1 MRFLEIAEL
10 FICLFAVYC
19 VYALICRLV
28 SHGCYRGDLSVA
40 VHKTTEAE
48 PRDAVRRAIILTE
61 AQNGKMRSPVLLL
74 EEEPDAS
81 DKEMLQQCGCRL
93 YSRIL

>member
-1 MRFLEIAEL
+1 MYFLEIAEL
-10 FICLFAVYC
+10 LLCLFAVYG

-40 VHKTTEAE
+40 VHKTEAE

-74 EEEPDAS
+74 EEEPS
-81 DKEMLQQCGCRL
+81 TEDKEMLQQCGCRL

>member
-1 MRFLEIAEL
+1 MLFVGILEL
-10 FICLFAVYC
+10 FVCIFAVYG

-40 VHKTTEAE
+40 VHQSEAE
-48 PRDAVRRAIILTE
+48 PSDAVHRAILLTE

-74 EEEPDAS
+74 ERAPDA
-81 DKEMLQQCGCRL
+81 KEKEALLQCGCRL
-93 YSRIL
+93 YSRIS